1 MKGCNIMDNNQ
12 YPGQQGNPN
21 QSYPQPNQQFGQ
33 GYPQQ
38 PNQQYNQGYPQQP
51 NQQPNQN
58 QQYYQNPGQGYP
70 QQPNQQYSQGY
81 PQQPNQ
87 QYNQGYNQQ
96 YNQGYQQPLY
106 NQPPKKNN
114 TNRTVLII
122 ILIVLGV
129 FILLSVIIGV
139 GIYMAIERESS
150 TENDT
155 SITFEEYTI
164 SNTTEATTESTTSS
178 ITEDETT
185 EETTEESTED
195 TSSTAAEVD
204 YSGKYTPDYEVD
216 RKGDSTTGYIDVP
229 ANWSNWT
236 EAGAS
241 WENVIGHQQYSYGV
255 TDVITHVTYDENI
268 FALDLETTLN
278 NMTSSDAE
286 SKVESARFGDYTGY
300 LMTEKFTDGI
310 TLRIFMFNDGK
321 GHVQYLAVEGIDDD
335 YADVYKLV
343 FQNFSFDK

>member
-1 MKGCNIMDNNQ
+1 
-12 YPGQQGNPN
+12 
-21 QSYPQPNQQFGQ
+21 
-33 GYPQQ
+33 
-38 PNQQYNQGYPQQP
+38 
-51 NQQPNQN
+51 
-58 QQYYQNPGQGYP
+58 
-70 QQPNQQYSQGY
+70 
-81 PQQPNQ
+81 
-87 QYNQGYNQQ
+87 
-96 YNQGYQQPLY
+96 
-106 NQPPKKNN
+106 
-114 TNRTVLII
+114 
-122 ILIVLGV
+122 
-129 FILLSVIIGV
+129 
-139 GIYMAIERESS
+139 MAIERESS

-164 SNTTEATTESTTSS
+164 SNTTEATTEATTSS
-178 ITEDETT
+178 IIEDTEDETT

-241 WENVIGHQQYSYGV
+241 WENVIGHQQYSYGIA
-255 TDVITHVTYDENI
+255 DVITHVTYDENI
-268 FALDLETTLN
+268 FTLDLETTLN

>member
-1 MKGCNIMDNNQ
+1 MDNNQ

-38 PNQQYNQGYPQQP
+38 PNQQYNQGY
-51 NQQPNQN
+51 
-58 QQYYQNPGQGYP
+58 
-70 QQPNQQYSQGY
+70 
-81 PQQPNQ
+81 
-87 QYNQGYNQQ
+87 NQQ

-106 NQPPKKNN
+106 NQPPQKNN

-122 ILIVLGV
+122 ILIVIGV

-139 GIYMAIERESS
+139 GIYMAIERESA

-164 SNTTEATTESTTSS
+164 SNTTEATTEATTSS
-178 ITEDETT
+178 IIEDTEDETT
-185 EETTEESTED
+185 EETTEESTGN
-195 TSSTAAEVD
+195 SSTAAEAD
-204 YSGKYTPDYEVD
+204 YPGKYTPDYEVE

-229 ANWSNWT
+229 ASWLTWT
-236 EAGAS
+236 EAGAT
-241 WENVIGHQQYSYGV
+241 WDNVIGHQQYAYGML
-255 TDVITHVTYDENI
+255 DVITHVTYDESM

-278 NMTSSDAE
+278 NMASSEAE
-286 SKVESARFGDYTGY
+286 SKVESARFGDYEGY
-300 LMTEKFTDGI
+300 LMTEKFNDGV

-343 FQNFSFDK
+343 FQNFSFDD